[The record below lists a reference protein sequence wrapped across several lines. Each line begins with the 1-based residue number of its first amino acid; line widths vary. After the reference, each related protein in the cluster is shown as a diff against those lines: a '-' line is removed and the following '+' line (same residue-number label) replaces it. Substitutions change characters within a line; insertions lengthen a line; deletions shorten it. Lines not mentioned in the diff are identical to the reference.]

1 MATTY
6 NNLYLDL
13 RQKFRKAGIEAAAL
27 EAREIICHVT
37 GKNQEQFLSD
47 LHFYMSSDLERKVR
61 TLAARRL
68 EGEPAAYLIGEWS
81 FCGIDLEVDSNVLIP
96 RSDTEVVAE
105 HAINR
110 AREVSGQARVMD
122 LCAGT
127 GCIGLAVATYARN
140 SRVVL
145 GDLSED
151 AVNLCQRN
159 LRRCGK
165 RGTVT
170 CFPVDAKKAPPTQFG
185 HFHVIVSNPPYIP
198 TCDILT
204 LDRSVRDY
212 EPHMA
217 LDGGADGLDFYRAIS
232 KRWKKALRPGGWLI
246 YEVGIGQAA
255 EVMQILQREGFVS
268 IASYPDTAGIER
280 VVEGRL
286 PEPGEKRSAG
296 SNGTGEKKSDGSTA
310 PGEDSDEA

>member
-13 RQKFRKAGIEAAAL
+13 RQRFRRAGIEAAAL

-37 GKNQEQFLSD
+37 GKSQEQLLSD
-47 LHFYMSSDLERKVR
+47 LHFYMSSDVERKVR
-61 TLAARRL
+61 TLAERRL

-81 FCGIDLEVDSNVLIP
+81 FCGIDLEVDNNVLIP
-96 RSDTEVVAE
+96 RADTEVVAE
-105 HAINR
+105 QAITR
-110 AREVSGQARVMD
+110 AREVAGQARVMD
-122 LCAGT
+122 LCAGS

-145 GDLSED
+145 GDLSEE

-170 CFPVDAKKAPPTQFG
+170 CFPVDAKKAPPAQFG
-185 HFHVIVSNPPYIP
+185 QFHVIVCNPPYIP

-204 LDRSVRDY
+204 LDPSVRDY

-217 LDGGADGLDFYRAIS
+217 LDGGADGLDFYRSVS
-232 KRWKKALRPGGWLI
+232 KRWKKALKPGGWLI

-255 EVMQILQREGFVS
+255 DVMQIMQREGFVS
-268 IASYPDTAGIER
+268 IASYPDTAGIQR
-280 VVEGRL
+280 VVEGML
-286 PEPGEKRSAG
+286 PQATERKRTSPR
-296 SNGTGEKKSDGSTA
+296 ST
-310 PGEDSDEA
+310 EAKNEAEEQAES